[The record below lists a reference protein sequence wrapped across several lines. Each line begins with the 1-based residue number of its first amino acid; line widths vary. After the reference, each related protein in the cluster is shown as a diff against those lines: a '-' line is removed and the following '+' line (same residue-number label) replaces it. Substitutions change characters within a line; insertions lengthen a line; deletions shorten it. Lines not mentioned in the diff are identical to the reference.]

1 MSEQV
6 FITAARRPMPPQ
18 GGLGSAWV
26 LTFCDLMLLIL
37 VFFLMLYATASPR
50 TREMAAAV
58 GSITQ
63 TLNPDNVKPRVD
75 LRPAPEP
82 AMTAA
87 RTAPASNLSYLRLV
101 LEQTRAQSPA
111 LQDMLL
117 TEQEGQ
123 LVISLPGDLL
133 FSPGETMP
141 RPEAAAA
148 VGELASVLSR
158 LANRVAVAGHAEP
171 LPLSPSGL
179 SAWELSLARAASVA
193 ALMVSKGYPG
203 HPLILGYGDSKPLPA
218 TAMGAPA
225 GFDTAGSVAALARRV
240 DLLVLPGREG

>member
-1 MSEQV
+1 MNESV
-6 FITAARRPMPPQ
+6 FTAAATRPPLNE

-37 VFFLMLYATASPR
+37 VFFLMLYATNTPR
-50 TREMAAAV
+50 TREVAAAV
-58 GSITQ
+58 GSIAQ
-63 TLNPDNVKPRVD
+63 TLNPENIKPRLS
-75 LRPAPEP
+75 LRPPPEP
-82 AMTAA
+82 ALTAT

-101 LEQTRAQSPA
+101 LEQTRVQSPA
-111 LQDMLL
+111 LKDMLL

-133 FSPGETMP
+133 FPPGETMP
-141 RPEAAAA
+141 RPDAAAA

-158 LANRVAVAGHAEP
+158 LSNRVAVAGHAEP

-193 ALMVSKGYPG
+193 AMLVAHGYSG
-203 HPLILGYGDSKPLPA
+203 HPLILGYGDSRPLPA
-218 TAMGAPA
+218 S
-225 GFDTAGSVAALARRV
+225 GSETGISAESGAALARRV